1 MAYPTPV
8 FPTPSYDVEPPGRWG
23 IASALAHST
32 SSVADIARKNI
43 DAWISHWPSDDDA
56 ELLGN
61 LTSNRDS
68 QVQAACWELYVN
80 SLLRSLNFQTKKL
93 NHREGMK
100 TPDFLVTK
108 DSKSFYVEAAVRN
121 PDEDLLWESLVVDLK
136 QVKRSDYTVFLSLEF
151 RGAKP
156 PSSKKIADQ
165 IQKRLD
171 QLVETAD
178 PHAFS
183 AAQEF
188 EVSSDGWAFKAA
200 PLALMGTAEME
211 MVAAHSSGSLMPIN
225 DDIALR
231 AKIEEKRKKYKDL
244 DLPLVLAI
252 LENSFSVS
260 DAYVHRFDALFG
272 SSILQIFSD
281 GRTKLGRDDNGLWTR
296 MPRKKDCAA
305 LLLSHSSP
313 LTRPKSEAPEL
324 WINPQLETDGI
335 NLFSVPVIYGKTGE
349 KYGPL
354 GSKNESS
361 SQ

>member
-1 MAYPTPV
+1 MAYPTPI
-8 FPTPSYDVEPPGRWG
+8 FPTPSDAVEPPGKWG

-43 DAWISHWPSDDDA
+43 DEWISHWPSDDDA

-68 QVQAACWELYVN
+68 QVQASCWELYVN
-80 SLLRSLNFQTKKL
+80 SLLRSLNFRTKKL

-121 PDEDLLWESLVVDLK
+121 PDEDMLWESLVVDLK
-136 QVKRSDYTVFLSLEF
+136 QVKRSDYTIFLSLEL
-151 RGAKP
+151 RGAKR
-156 PSSKKIADQ
+156 PSSKRIADQ

-171 QLVETAD
+171 QFVETAE
-178 PHAFS
+178 PYAFS

-188 EVSSDGWAFKAA
+188 EVSSDGWTLKAA
-200 PLALMGTAEME
+200 PLALRGTAEME

-244 DLPLVLAI
+244 DFPLVLAI

-272 SSILQIFSD
+272 SSTLQVFSD

-296 MPRKKDCAA
+296 TPRKKDCAA

-313 LTRPKSEAPEL
+313 LTRPNSEAPEL

-335 NLFSVPVIYGKTGE
+335 NLFSVPVVYGKTGE

-354 GSKNESS
+354 GSKSESS